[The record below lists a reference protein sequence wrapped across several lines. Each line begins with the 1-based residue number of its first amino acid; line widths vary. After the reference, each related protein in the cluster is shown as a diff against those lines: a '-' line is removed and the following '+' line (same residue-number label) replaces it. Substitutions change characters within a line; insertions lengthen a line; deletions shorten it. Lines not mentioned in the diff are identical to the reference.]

1 MAIFDDKSVQGIIDK
16 ITAELTCIGSI
27 TDKSIQGI
35 IDKATAAGITDK
47 SIQGIIDKL
56 TSFSCIPA
64 APVYTEFY
72 DEYSCGTE
80 ISWAVPAG
88 VTKLKVFCIGG
99 GGGGAATHAAGCTML
114 CGGGGG
120 GVWGGYVKLPDTVS
134 DFKIIIGCGGTT
146 NDQTLGTASYIKV
159 NGVNYCTGNGG
170 KVYYPGT
177 GGGSLGG
184 NGSTGFDMNASLA
197 QTVGLTGGGGG
208 SREFTSHM
216 NADTSNYGGGG
227 GGGAYNIGRGGSAAG
242 TGGLDFD
249 GVQRSGNGSFSVQWW
264 GCHGG
269 DGSRGGG
276 GGLAAGGHPTS
287 GGKGLTGGTGG
298 KGVVR
303 IYYGGEIN
311 AIPDEDCD
319 LIIT

>member
-64 APVYTEFY
+64 DPVYTEFC
-72 DEYSCGTE
+72 DEHSCGTE

-99 GGGGAATHAAGCTML
+99 GGGGGGTLNSSYAY
-114 CGGGGG
+114 GGGGG
-120 GVWGGYVKLPDTVS
+120 GVWGGYVKLPDTIS
-134 DFKIIIGCGGTT
+134 EFKIIIGCGGTS

-159 NGVNYCTGNGG
+159 NGTNYCVGSGG
-170 KVYYPGT
+170 KVLHPGT
-177 GGGSLGG
+177 GGGQYGGSGGMGGRGDTLGVG
-184 NGSTGFDMNASLA
+184 DS
-197 QTVGLTGGGGG
+197 GLTGGGAGTAMGLTSYGG
-208 SREFTSHM
+208 SATQGPNNF
-216 NADTSNYGGGG
+216 GGGG
-227 GGGAYNIGRGGSAAG
+227 GGSAFVVWHAGMGQTNGGADYDGTTRATPGHTSGYPNIAAI
-242 TGGLDFD
+242 
-249 GVQRSGNGSFSVQWW
+249 
-264 GCHGG
+264 GG

-276 GGLAAGGHPTS
+276 GGGGFV
-287 GGKGLTGGTGG
+287 GGYTFPGTGGTGG

-303 IYYGGEIN
+303 IYYGEDIN

>member
-1 MAIFDDKSVQGIIDK
+1 MPNFDNKSIQGLIDK
-16 ITAELTCIGSI
+16 IHAELGCLGEISNRAIMAIVDKAMAAGVSI
-27 TDKSIQGI
+27 DNISIQGI
-35 IDKATAAGITDK
+35 IDALANY
-47 SIQGIIDKL
+47 
-56 TSFSCIPA
+56 SCIPA
-64 APVYTEFY
+64 AAVYTEFY
-72 DEYSCGTE
+72 DEYPCGTE

-88 VTKLKVFCIGG
+88 ATKLKVFCIGG
-99 GGGGAATHAAGCTML
+99 GGGGAASHAAGYTVP

-159 NGVNYCTGNGG
+159 NGTNYCTGNGG

-208 SREFTSHM
+208 SRDFTAHM

-227 GGGAYNIGRGGSAAG
+227 GGGAYNIGYGGAAAG

-249 GVQRSGNGSFSVQWW
+249 GIQRSENGSLIIGNIVYD
-264 GCHGG
+264 CYGG

-276 GGLAAGGHPTS
+276 GGLAVAGTGQGIS
-287 GGKGLTGGTGG
+287 GGTGG

-311 AIPDEDCD
+311 AIPDGNCD
-319 LIIT
+319 LIIS